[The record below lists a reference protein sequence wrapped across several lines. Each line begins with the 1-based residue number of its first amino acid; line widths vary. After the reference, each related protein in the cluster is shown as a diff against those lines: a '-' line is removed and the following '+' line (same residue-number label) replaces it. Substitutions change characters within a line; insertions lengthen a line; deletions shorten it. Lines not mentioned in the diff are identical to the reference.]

1 MDIRLFEAFRT
12 GDIQL
17 LYQLL
22 AKNPLLLHTLALAS
36 SENPLHEASIAGH
49 VDFVKEI
56 VRFKP
61 DFAKEINNDGF
72 SPMHIAFASANGYLE
87 IVRELL
93 KVDPRLYQLKGR
105 DEWTPLHYAASR
117 GRVDVVVEMVLTCPE
132 SVEDVTIQ
140 GETSLH
146 LAVKRSQFE
155 AIKALVELVREMN
168 KVNILNIK
176 DNNGNSVLHLAGWKT
191 RKHQV
196 VEWLVGINGITP
208 ETPQLQQPNNLMEYF
223 KFKKGSDST
232 SNACIALLVVAVLW
246 ELQICI
252 IAMYCNY
259 TTAMTIIAPDNTKA
273 VLIVFVFTSVLPGF
287 VSENL

>member
-22 AKNPLLLHTLALAS
+22 AKNPLLLHTLALVS

-93 KVDPRLYQLKGR
+93 KVDPRLSQLKGR

-155 AIKALVELVREMN
+155 AIKALVELVR
-168 KVNILNIK
+168 
-176 DNNGNSVLHLAGWKT
+176 
-191 RKHQV
+191 
-196 VEWLVGINGITP
+196 
-208 ETPQLQQPNNLMEYF
+208 
-223 KFKKGSDST
+223 
-232 SNACIALLVVAVLW
+232 
-246 ELQICI
+246 
-252 IAMYCNY
+252 
-259 TTAMTIIAPDNTKA
+259 
-273 VLIVFVFTSVLPGF
+273 
-287 VSENL
+287 